1 MLQESC
7 SNIEIKNLTLAV
19 KKKIQLNLDVML
31 LSTVGLRKIENS
43 MRVANQNGKHT
54 GITGGVMEKPVGCN
68 SSRGAGIPC
77 WRADMS

>member
-1 MLQESC
+1 
-7 SNIEIKNLTLAV
+7 
-19 KKKIQLNLDVML
+19 ML

-54 GITGGVMEKPVGCN
+54 GITGGITEKLVGCY